1 MYIYIYIYLRVY
13 ICMLHVHIYIHIYSR
28 PVNNAGHRTFFWQLI
43 NEIAKCQAWVQL
55 HQSKLFGTAATY

>member
-1 MYIYIYIYLRVY
+1 
-13 ICMLHVHIYIHIYSR
+13 MLHVHIYIHIYSR
-28 PVNNAGHRTFFWQLI
+28 PVNNAGHRTFVRQLI